1 MKSLSMGKFQEEYYM
16 MNAKGKSY
24 MAHLSEK
31 GKELEEK
38 VKTISRAKVNKDI
51 QRKLSN
57 GYSDES
63 TEFVRHFEAGY
74 CPHCAAGG
82 KLQSLLEDYC
92 PQHGDVYEC
101 YVAAKLSLEGE
112 EVTNKRETPKL
123 SAAEAAADPAHYKD
137 IVPGYEYMQLME
149 HLLGYEGT
157 VDHLKGQIYKYL
169 MRCGK
174 KDDPYQE
181 MLKVQ
186 WYSNYLTTMMKR
198 KADGDFPYTPKD

>member
-1 MKSLSMGKFQEEYYM
+1 

-101 YVAAKLSLEGE
+101 YIAAKLSLEGG
-112 EVTNKRETPKL
+112 EVTNKREN
-123 SAAEAAADPAHYKD
+123 AEKAADPAHYKG
-137 IVPGYEYMQLME
+137 IVNNLQYMDVMC
-149 HLLGYEGT
+149 HILGYEG
-157 VDHLKGQIYKYL
+157 VKAHLRGQIYKYL
-169 MRCGK
+169 MRMGK
-174 KDDPYQE
+174 KDEEIQE
-181 MLKVQ
+181 ALKVK
-186 WYSNYLTTMMKR
+186 WYADYLVKVIDCYE
-198 KADGDFPYTPKD
+198 AGNFPPKESLC